1 MDNYLLALLLA
12 LLPALGT
19 VVGAVLAEA
28 VTISKRTLS
37 LALHGAAG
45 VAIAVVAVELM
56 PQALA
61 ADPPWAIILAFVAG
75 GGFYVVM
82 DGATGLLEERVS
94 GARGDRSPSASAA
107 SVSAWLIFLAVS
119 VDLFSDGIMV
129 GTGSTLS
136 FGLGLLLSLAQVPAN
151 IPGGFATIATFKRNG
166 VGRARRLL
174 LAAGFA
180 VPILLG
186 ATLGYWGVRGQ
197 PDLVKFLLLS
207 FTAGILATVVVE
219 EIAPSADDY
228 ADIRAGALSFVGG
241 FALFAFLSTYFG

>member
-28 VTISKRTLS
+28 FTISKRTLS

-82 DGATGLLEERVS
+82 D
-94 GARGDRSPSASAA
+94 
-107 SVSAWLIFLAVS
+107 
-119 VDLFSDGIMV
+119 
-129 GTGSTLS
+129 
-136 FGLGLLLSLAQVPAN
+136 
-151 IPGGFATIATFKRNG
+151 
-166 VGRARRLL
+166 
-174 LAAGFA
+174 
-180 VPILLG
+180 
-186 ATLGYWGVRGQ
+186 
-197 PDLVKFLLLS
+197 
-207 FTAGILATVVVE
+207 
-219 EIAPSADDY
+219 
-228 ADIRAGALSFVGG
+228 
-241 FALFAFLSTYFG
+241 